1 MQDSEGGR
9 GQVRGDDEGERVE
22 GAEMTRATALLIL
35 LAALTAI
42 VCGAAQ
48 AGEPKTVAIFIG
60 GVLAGFM
67 LAYAIQGLQE
77 EE

>member
-1 MQDSEGGR
+1 
-9 GQVRGDDEGERVE
+9 
-22 GAEMTRATALLIL
+22 MTRATALLIL

-67 LAYAIQGLQE
+67 LAFAIQGLQDNE
-77 EE
+77 D